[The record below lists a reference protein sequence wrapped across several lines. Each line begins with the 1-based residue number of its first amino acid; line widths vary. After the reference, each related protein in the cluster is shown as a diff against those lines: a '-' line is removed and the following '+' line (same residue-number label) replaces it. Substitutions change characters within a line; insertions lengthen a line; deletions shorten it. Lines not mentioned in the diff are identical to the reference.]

1 MASRLRV
8 PAARQVDE
16 TLPASCDRACEHLSS
31 CISGYHR
38 RTTPQSQCRFSF
50 RLLSKQGK
58 LAYRETVLGGCVST
72 DECKARP
79 LEPIPI
85 ECLESNCANLVV
97 SSKRLDHVI
106 RSQEMVVAML
116 ERDEAGSVEHRLEA
130 NNLRVLLKARRQL
143 KESKS

>member
-1 MASRLRV
+1 
-8 PAARQVDE
+8 
-16 TLPASCDRACEHLSS
+16 
-31 CISGYHR
+31 
-38 RTTPQSQCRFSF
+38 
-50 RLLSKQGK
+50 
-58 LAYRETVLGGCVST
+58 
-72 DECKARP
+72 
-79 LEPIPI
+79 
-85 ECLESNCANLVV
+85 LVV